1 MFSSLLGLL
10 IVWIMSFIQHI
21 GYVGIVVLML
31 IDSCNI
37 PIPSEVVMPFSGFLA
52 AQGVFSFWGV
62 VFAGTIG
69 SWLGSVIS
77 YAIADWLVA
86 HRKQYRILS
95 NLFSDET
102 LTRASRWFQRYGD
115 ASVFFSRM
123 LPVIRTFISLPAGI
137 GKMDKK
143 KFSLMT
149 IAGSFIWVVGLTY
162 AGWMLG
168 DRWQVLEPYIKKF
181 DVVIGVAIVAGIA
194 WWVWKHLRRRK
205 IFNDQ

>member
-10 IVWIMSFIQHI
+10 VVWIMSFIQHI

-31 IDSCNI
+31 VDSCNI
-37 PIPSEVVMPFSGFLA
+37 PVPSEVIMPFSGFLA

-62 VFAGTIG
+62 VIAGTLG

-86 HRKQYRILS
+86 HRSHSRILKS
-95 NLFSDET
+95 LFSDAM
-102 LTRASRWFQRYGD
+102 LVRASQWFEHYGD
-115 ASVFFSRM
+115 VSVFFSRM
-123 LPVIRTFISLPAGI
+123 IPIIRTFISLPAGV
-137 GKMDKK
+137 GKMNKK

-149 IAGSFIWVVGLTY
+149 IAGSFIWAWGLSY
-162 AGWMLG
+162 AGMMLG
-168 DRWQVLEPYIKKF
+168 DRWQLLEPYIKKF
-181 DVVIGVAIVAGIA
+181 DVAIGVALVVIIV
-194 WWVWKHLRRRK
+194 WWVWKHLRRHK